1 MTAKK
6 RKKRRPPAE
15 KKPAPKLESKAP
27 KSSGVTAPKLE
38 SKPSKSST
46 TTAPRS
52 GGKTPKTAA
61 PAPPKAPAKS
71 GTGGKAP
78 SLPPGSGDKLPAPLP
93 DRREHRQPAFSSRV
107 EEIPLTAPPADPARE
122 LSELLRLQ
130 RRMAPNA
137 TGFGEEVL

>member
-1 MTAKK
+1 MF
-6 RKKRRPPAE
+6 
-15 KKPAPKLESKAP
+15 
-27 KSSGVTAPKLE
+27 
-38 SKPSKSST
+38 
-46 TTAPRS
+46 
-52 GGKTPKTAA
+52 
-61 PAPPKAPAKS
+61 
-71 GTGGKAP
+71 
-78 SLPPGSGDKLPAPLP
+78 PPGSGDKLPAPLP